1 MYPVFP
7 MINPGD
13 AEISGKVEKLDPS
26 PVWFFLQFEV
36 DDSLVSTLCGG

>member
-26 PVWFFLQFEV
+26 PV
-36 DDSLVSTLCGG
+36 

>member
-13 AEISGKVEKLDPS
+13 AEISGKVEKKLDPS
-26 PVWFFLQFEV
+26 PV
-36 DDSLVSTLCGG
+36 